1 MSKRSRVP
9 PSRRFPSTIFA
20 LPVANEYASPAVRL
34 GLQIRAA
41 ASMSGC
47 CACGGRAEHYLLVD
61 EEEGVLVRIEEP
73 SRERGAT
80 NYTEIIHAHDCP
92 AVSPAVLAAVAAST
106 PKEEERDAS

>member
-20 LPVANEYASPAVRL
+20 LPVANEHASPAVRL

-47 CACGGRAEHYLLVD
+47 CACGGKAEHYLID
-61 EEEGVLVRIEEP
+61 EENSVFVSVEEP
-73 SRERGAT
+73 SREPGAT
-80 NYTEIIHAHDCP
+80 NYVEIVHASDCP
-92 AVSPAVLAAVAAST
+92 AVSDAVLAAVAAST
-106 PKEEERDAS
+106 PKKEERDAS